1 MSNVLTIGK
10 SALNA
15 AQVGIATV
23 GHNIANASTP
33 GYSRQVVVQA
43 AAQAQ
48 NFGYGFV
55 GQGANVVGIQR
66 IYNETLAKQVIN
78 ATATAKASSA
88 YYSNISQINNLLS
101 DSTAGLNPVITSFFS
116 AVSAAAANPSDTAT
130 RQTFMSSAQS
140 MINRFNSVNNQLQDM
155 RNSINTQITASVDTI
170 NSYASQIAILN
181 DTINKALNS
190 TGNPPND
197 LMDQRD
203 QLVAKISE
211 QIQTTII
218 KQDDGSY
225 NVFAGSGMP
234 LVVGTTQYSLYT
246 RASDTDLGR
255 LEVAYGNPASP
266 KILGNETLTGG
277 TLGGVLKFRTDTL
290 DVVQNQIGQLA
301 LTLTS
306 QFNAQQSQGLDLN
319 GIAGTNLFNTIQP
332 QVSPS
337 SRNPS
342 TSPLITASFDK
353 TSLVTSSDYSVRY
366 TSGRYVITRLS
377 DNAQMPEPDP
387 DPLAIPW
394 DGTLPVT
401 FNGITIGPGTG
412 TPAEGDYYMVQPTR
426 AAASNLSLNF
436 TDVSKLALADATGGP
451 GNNVN
456 GLLLA
461 KLQTGYFVDGGNT
474 LTQGTVRLGGSD
486 ANPVYGTYSRSFS
499 QMVSAVGTKTNEL
512 SITSLADATALE
524 NATNAMQSESGV
536 NLDEEAT
543 DLLRY
548 QQAYQAAG
556 KMMQIASQLF
566 EVLLQMGQ

>member
-23 GHNIANASTP
+23 GHNIANAATP

-66 IYNETLAKQVIN
+66 VYNETLAKQVIN

-170 NSYASQIAILN
+170 NSYASQISILN

-266 KILGNETLTGG
+266 KILSNETLTGG

-306 QFNAQQSQGLDLN
+306 QFNAQQTQGLDLN

-337 SRNPS
+337 SNNPS
-342 TSPLITASFDK
+342 TSPQITASFDK

-366 TSGRYVITRLS
+366 TSGNYVITRLS
-377 DNAQMPEPDP
+377 DNTLMPE
-387 DPLAIPW
+387 
-394 DGTLPVT
+394 GNTGGVTLPQT
-401 FNGITIGPGTG
+401 FNGITIDVGAG
-412 TPAEGDYYMVQPTR
+412 TPAEGDYYLVQPTR
-426 AAASNLSLNF
+426 GAASNLSLNF

>member
-66 IYNETLAKQVIN
+66 VYNETLAKQVIN
-78 ATATAKASSA
+78 ATSMAKASSA

-170 NSYASQIAILN
+170 NSYASQIATLN

-211 QIQTTII
+211 QIQTTVI

-246 RASDTDLGR
+246 RASETDLGR
-255 LEVAYGNPASP
+255 VEVAYGNPDSP
-266 KILGNETLTGG
+266 KILGNETLSGG
-277 TLGGVLKFRTDTL
+277 TLGGVLKFRSDTL

-332 QVSPS
+332 QVTPS

-342 TSPLITASFDK
+342 TSPNITASFDN
-353 TSLVTSSDYSVRY
+353 TSMVTSSDYSVRY
-366 TSGRYVITRLS
+366 TSGNYVITRLS
-377 DNAQMPEPDP
+377 DNTLMPE
-387 DPLAIPW
+387 
-394 DGTLPVT
+394 GSTGGVTLPQT
-401 FNGITIGPGTG
+401 FNGITIDAGAG
-412 TPAEGDYYMVQPTR
+412 TPAEGDYYLVQPTR
-426 AAASNLSLNF
+426 GAASNLSLNF

-456 GLLLA
+456 GLALA
-461 KLQTGYFVDGGNT
+461 KLQTGYLDDGTTT
-474 LTQGTVRLGGSD
+474 LTQGTVRLGGTD

-512 SITSLADATALE
+512 SITSVADATALD
-524 NATNAMQSESGV
+524 NATSAMQSESGV
-536 NLDEEAT
+536 NLD
-543 DLLRY
+543 
-548 QQAYQAAG
+548 
-556 KMMQIASQLF
+556 
-566 EVLLQMGQ
+566 